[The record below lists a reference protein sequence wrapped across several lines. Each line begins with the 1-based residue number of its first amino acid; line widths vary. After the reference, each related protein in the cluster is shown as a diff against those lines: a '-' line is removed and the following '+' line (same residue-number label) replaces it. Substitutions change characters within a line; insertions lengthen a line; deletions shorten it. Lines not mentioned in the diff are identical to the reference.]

1 MKKSSYVLNDITNK
15 KVLITGASAGIGRA
29 TAILLASE
37 GAQVKLVAR
46 REEKLNDIK
55 ELYPNNVEILSAD
68 ISNKEDIKKLEN
80 AGFFYVDICINNAGL
95 ALGTEYIDVAD
106 EADWEKMLQVN
117 VSSNFL
123 IVKKVLPYMKKY
135 GGDIIGV
142 SSISATAPYE
152 GGAVYCATKS
162 AVNTFYQSL
171 RYETFDQNIRVM
183 LLSPGAV
190 ETEFSQVRFK
200 GDRTRASQV
209 YSGFE
214 PLTPEDMAHHLLY
227 MITRPIHVNIDNLIS
242 LPTHQAGPKHLKRD

>member
-1 MKKSSYVLNDITNK
+1 M
-15 KVLITGASAGIGRA
+15 
-29 TAILLASE
+29 LASE

-46 REEKLNDIK
+46 REQKLSEVQKYFPDNI
-55 ELYPNNVEILSAD
+55 EVLSAD
-68 ISNKEDIKKLEN
+68 ISNKNDIGKLEE
-80 AGFFYVDICINNAGL
+80 AGFFDVDVCINNAGL
-95 ALGTEYIDVAD
+95 ALGTEFVDVAN

-123 IVKKVLPYMKKY
+123 IVKKVLPYMKKN

-171 RYETFDQNIRVM
+171 RYETYDKSIRVM

-200 GDRTRASQV
+200 GDQDRASQV
-209 YSGFE
+209 YRGFT
-214 PLTPEDMAHHLLY
+214 PLTSEDMAHHILY
-227 MITRPIHVNIDNLIS
+227 MLTRPKHVNIDNMIS